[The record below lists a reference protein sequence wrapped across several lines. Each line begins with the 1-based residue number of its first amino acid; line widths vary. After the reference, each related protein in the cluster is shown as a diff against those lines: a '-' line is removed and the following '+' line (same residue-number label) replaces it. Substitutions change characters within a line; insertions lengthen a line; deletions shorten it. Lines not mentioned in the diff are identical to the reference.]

1 MINGHYTDQL
11 WLSQGVKQGNK
22 KLTPNFSKTKLI
34 SGCNLSPLLFSL
46 FINNLGLELNSSG
59 LGIDLCSQNV
69 ASIFFADDIVL
80 IGSSRAALDQLMLK
94 TRTFFHSHH
103 LTLSVTKSK
112 IMSYEAATG
121 NTTFHGSSCLSPLSL
136 DQVLS
141 FKYLGVPLSCS
152 PYSLFKFYNEQ
163 VKKRAQDC
171 LSRVLSLVKTGPKRS
186 DLAYCLWNNI
196 AIPSI
201 LYGSEVLPLLDGT
214 IKEVERIQSVIGKFI
229 LQVPRSTANVS
240 VHIDS
245 GFKPIWAIVAEKF
258 LLFAHNTMAKPSSL
272 WPKLAMNEN
281 LLMGNKS
288 FYTRNLIKWKRATES
303 FNLSPHRIQ
312 ASVQA
317 AAVSDILSQQKISST
332 TTFAMNSPGTD
343 KAWFKPK
350 PWVSDTGSSK
360 IFAQFRSC
368 NSGLGNRG
376 PAKNGKFYKL
386 CPLCEPI
393 GHTALNN
400 EVSQKIRTIM

>member
-1 MINGHYTDQL
+1 M
-11 WLSQGVKQGNK
+11 
-22 KLTPNFSKTKLI
+22 
-34 SGCNLSPLLFSL
+34 SPLLFSL

-69 ASIFFADDIVL
+69 ASLFFADDIVL

-94 TRTFFHSHH
+94 TRTFFHTHH
-103 LTLSVTKSK
+103 LTLSVSKSK
-112 IMSYEAATG
+112 IMTYEAATG
-121 NTTFHGSSCLSPLSL
+121 KTTFHGSSCLSPLTL

-163 VKKRAQDC
+163 VKKRAQDY
-171 LSRVLSLVKTGPKRS
+171 LSRVLSLVKSGPKRS
-186 DLAYCLWNNI
+186 DLAYCLWTNI
-196 AIPSI
+196 ALPSI

-214 IKEVERIQSVIGKFI
+214 IKEVEKIQSVIGKFI

-240 VHIDS
+240 AHIDS
-245 GFKPIWAIVAEKF
+245 GLRPIWAIVAEKF
-258 LLFAHNTMAKPSSL
+258 LTFAHKTMAKPSSQL
-272 WPKLAMNEN
+272 PKLAMNEN
-281 LLMGNKS
+281 LQMGVKS
-288 FYTRNLIKWKRATES
+288 LYTRSLIKWKEATGS
-303 FNLSPHRIQ
+303 YNLSPHQIR

-317 AAVSDILSQQKISST
+317 AAISDIKYQQRISST
-332 TTFAMNSPGTD
+332 TTFAMNTSEAD
-343 KAWFKPK
+343 KTWFKPK

-386 CPLCEPI
+386 CPLCELS

-400 EVSQKIRTIM
+400 EVSQNNMKPKNETIFSI

>member
-1 MINGHYTDQL
+1 
-11 WLSQGVKQGNK
+11 
-22 KLTPNFSKTKLI
+22 
-34 SGCNLSPLLFSL
+34 
-46 FINNLGLELNSSG
+46 
-59 LGIDLCSQNV
+59 
-69 ASIFFADDIVL
+69 
-80 IGSSRAALDQLMLK
+80 MLQ
-94 TRTFFHSHH
+94 TRTFFHSHQ
-103 LTLSVTKSK
+103 LTISVKKSK
-112 IMSYEAATG
+112 IMSYEADTG
-121 NTTFHGSSCLSPLSL
+121 KTTFHGPADLPPLSL

-163 VKKRAQDC
+163 VKTRSQEY

-186 DLAYCLWNNI
+186 DLAYTLWTQI
-196 AIPSI
+196 ALPSI

-214 IKEVERIQSVIGKFI
+214 IREVEKIQSIVGKFI

-245 GFKPIWAIVAEKF
+245 GLKPIWAVVAEKF
-258 LLFAHNTMAKPSSL
+258 LVFAHNTMAKPSSL

-281 LLMGNKS
+281 LLMGTKS
-288 FYTRNLIKWKRATES
+288 PYTRNLMKWKQATNS
-303 FNLSPHRIQ
+303 FNLNPHQIR
-312 ASVQA
+312 ASVRA
-317 AAVSDILSQQKISST
+317 AAVSDILSQQRISST
-332 TTFAMNSPGTD
+332 TTFAMNSPESD
-343 KAWFKPK
+343 KTWFKPK

-386 CPLCEPI
+386 CPLCAPS
-393 GHTALNN
+393 GHIALNN
-400 EVSQKIRTIM
+400 EVSQTKKQQTVKCNPPFFSGTYDDRLPSNGPLQR